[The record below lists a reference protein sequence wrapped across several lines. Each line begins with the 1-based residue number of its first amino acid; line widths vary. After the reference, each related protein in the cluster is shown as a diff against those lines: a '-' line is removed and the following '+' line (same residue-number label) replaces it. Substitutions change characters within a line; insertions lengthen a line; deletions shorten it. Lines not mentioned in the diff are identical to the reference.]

1 MKENEDRENSEKKRS
16 ENGYI
21 DEEGVIKEEE
31 RERRNLKKGHR
42 DKGEIEQGGRVREKQ
57 VKD

>member
-1 MKENEDRENSEKKRS
+1 MKENEDRENSKKKRS
-16 ENGYI
+16 ENGDI
-21 DEEGVIKEEE
+21 DEEVVIKEEG

-42 DKGEIEQGGRVREKQ
+42 DKGEIEQGSRVREKE